1 MVLVSSLCVGD
12 VDHLDLEGPLARVD
26 HILVM
31 VDHLD
36 LEVKEAGFL
45 GAAI

>member
-1 MVLVSSLCVGD
+1 MALVSSLCAGD
-12 VDHLDLEGPLARVD
+12 VDHLGLEAPLARAI

-31 VDHLD
+31 ADHLD